1 MIPRN
6 IREGQKLRSTVWA
19 LTGRAIRAEGEIK
32 GMAITLKDKKNKGKG
47 RGKGLMDELRAE
59 GKSNFLFL
67 SPKKI
72 ARAKE
77 LKIKQEQVKQVEAA
91 AKREKKAQATV
102 AKEKKKLESQQ
113 NKLCRLQAQLE
124 RAAAREE
131 KRSLA
136 KGQRDD
142 AAATRQLYNKLK
154 SVKKSPKYKGTG
166 IGTYQSSLVEVVE
179 RVGDNI
185 PILELRRSGRNK
197 ITPKHLRD
205 YKL

>member
-1 MIPRN
+1 
-6 IREGQKLRSTVWA
+6 
-19 LTGRAIRAEGEIK
+19 
-32 GMAITLKDKKNKGKG
+32 MAIALKDKKNKGKG

-59 GKSNFLFL
+59 GESNFLFL

-77 LKIKQEQVKQVEAA
+77 LKTEREQAKQVEAA

-113 NKLCRLQAQLE
+113 NKLRRLQAQLE

-136 KGQRDD
+136 EGQRDD
-142 AAATRQLYNKLK
+142 AAATRQLYNELK
-154 SVKKSPKYKGTG
+154 SAKKSQRHKGTG
-166 IGTYQSSLVEVVE
+166 IGTHQSSLVEVVKRAE
-179 RVGDNI
+179 DNI

-205 YKL
+205 YEL